1 MRLPRTFEAL
11 KSHDYRLL
19 WLGAV
24 GSLTG
29 AQMRQIANGWL
40 AFELTGSAAVL
51 AMVTLGQALPGF
63 FLAMFG
69 GVIAD
74 RVKKRRLLLFTQSCI
89 VLDSLSM
96 AILVSTGLIEVWM
109 IAVLAAVHG
118 SVLSFNQPSR
128 QAYMVELVEP
138 NQMTNAIALYNSGQ
152 TCVRIL
158 GPSIAGAL
166 ITLPFIGLTYVFY
179 VITAFYLIPVAL
191 LFMIKPRP
199 EGAPRRRRALL
210 TDFRNGISYIK
221 NHEVLKVLII
231 AGLIPPL
238 LGNHY
243 QQFLPVFASD
253 KVLNVGA
260 SGLGLMATATGIGA
274 FLGSMCVA
282 SFGNMR
288 RRGLVQ
294 LTTGALFG
302 ITLILF
308 SQAPA
313 FPFAIATLVIV
324 GFMASAYQTLNSTL
338 AVAASDPAYY
348 GRVASV
354 QQMNNSMSSFAVL
367 PFGYSV
373 DKFGAPTVVLCS
385 GIAITLFW
393 TFVGLFVPAYRRIE
407 LPQDREAEEA
417 EAAGSGPAPERAST
431 PS

>member
-1 MRLPRTFEAL
+1 MKLPRTFAAL
-11 KSHDYRLL
+11 KNPDYRLI
-19 WLGAV
+19 WFGAV

-29 AQMRQIANGWL
+29 AQMRQIANGYL
-40 AFELTGSAAVL
+40 AFELSGSAAVL
-51 AMVTLGQALPGF
+51 ALVTLGQALPGF

-74 RVKKRRLLLFTQSCI
+74 RVKKRRLLLFTQTCI

-109 IAVLAAVHG
+109 IAFLAAIHG

-138 NQMTNAIALYNSGQ
+138 AQMTNAIALYNSGQ
-152 TCVRIL
+152 TCVRII

-166 ITLPFIGLTYVFY
+166 IALPFVGTTYVFY
-179 VITAFYLIPVAL
+179 VITAFYLIPVASL
-191 LFMIKPRP
+191 VFIKPRP
-199 EGAPRRRRALL
+199 EGPPRRRRALL
-210 TDFRNGISYIK
+210 NDFKDGLSYIK
-221 NHEVLKVLII
+221 NNEVLKVLII

-253 KVLNVGA
+253 KVLDVGP

-274 FLGSMCVA
+274 FLGSMSVA
-282 SFGNMR
+282 TFGNMR

-294 LTTGALFG
+294 LTTGAMFG
-302 ITLILF
+302 VTLILF
-308 SQAPA
+308 SHAPG
-313 FPFAIATLVIV
+313 FPFAIASLVVV
-324 GFMASAYQTLNSTL
+324 GFMASSYQTLNSTL
-338 AVAASDPAYY
+338 AVAASDQAYY

-407 LPQDREAEEA
+407 LPQAEEEA
-417 EAAGSGPAPERAST
+417 EAAEGPPRPERAGT
-431 PS
+431 VT